1 MPRPAVSLNDA
12 QVAVLR
18 WIAAGSPAGVMEGY
32 THRISASALRT
43 RDLVRISGR
52 GETWR
57 AELTDRGREQL
68 ERLERELSSQATDG
82 RNGGIPAPAQLT
94 PGVEPRAAAV
104 PAPRPKPLSKT
115 SNWSPTC
122 SPPAAA

>member
-1 MPRPAVSLNDA
+1 MLRSAVALNDA

-68 ERLERELSSQATDG
+68 ERLERELAAPATDG
-82 RNGGIPAPAQLT
+82 RNGSVAGHVQLARRT
-94 PGVEPRAAAV
+94 
-104 PAPRPKPLSKT
+104 K
-115 SNWSPTC
+115 
-122 SPPAAA
+122 

>member
-1 MPRPAVSLNDA
+1 MPQSAASLNDA

-18 WIAAGSPAGVMEGY
+18 WIAAGSPPGVMDGY

-43 RDLVRISGR
+43 RALVRIFGR

-68 ERLERELSSQATDG
+68 SRLDRELT
-82 RNGGIPAPAQLT
+82 
-94 PGVEPRAAAV
+94 ERASTGKVVAAV
-104 PAPRPKPLSKT
+104 RIRQPQPASQTEERAES
-115 SNWSPTC
+115 
-122 SPPAAA
+122 